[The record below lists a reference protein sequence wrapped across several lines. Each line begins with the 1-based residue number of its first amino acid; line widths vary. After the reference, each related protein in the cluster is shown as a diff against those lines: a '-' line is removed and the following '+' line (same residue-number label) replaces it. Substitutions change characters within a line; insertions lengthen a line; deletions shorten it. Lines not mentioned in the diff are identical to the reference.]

1 MSPDVSD
8 LSNMYDYLIALPR
21 TVKQRILLLIDCMLV
36 PISLYAAFS
45 LRFGQWAP
53 VEQLQTAFPLL
64 LAVTICAVPLFA
76 YLRINRIK
84 LSAFEVQDI
93 SRGAVAAICL
103 MAIAAV
109 TGLFMSIPG
118 FRVVPL
124 IFGPI
129 FLMVHTISRLTAR
142 SWLLYLSEQSSTR
155 IPVAIY
161 GAGTIGIQLLASLR
175 KDFDMRPVAFI
186 DDNPTLQ
193 YMTVSGLPVCSRKQL
208 EHMVAKKRVQRVI
221 LAVPSASELIR
232 RQLIKELTALG
243 CEVYTLP
250 SYNELVDCSTVSY
263 TLRPVTANM
272 LLGRDMVDLETPQV
286 TRTYTGRSI
295 LVTGAGGSIGSEL
308 CRQILGCN
316 PHRLVMYDHSEYAL
330 YTIDTELRS
339 IAEEMGVELITRLGS
354 VCDRDAV
361 NRVIAETSVDIILHA
376 AAYKHVPLVETN
388 EIVGVVNN
396 VVGTQIVA
404 EAAEA
409 AGVERFILVS
419 TDKAVRPTNVMGA
432 SKRLAEMVVQDMQTR
447 SASTKYA
454 MVRFGNVLG
463 SSGSVIPL
471 FQKQIAAGGPIT
483 LTHDK
488 INRYFMTIS
497 EAARLVLLAGAYST
511 GGDVFVLDMG
521 KAVNIIDLARRMIEL
536 SGLTV
541 RDEQRPNGD
550 IEIEIV
556 GLRPGEKLY
565 EELLIGDNALPTPH
579 EKILRAQESVLS
591 QIEMARIMKNLDRA
605 TQANDVAEV
614 RKILCDCVGASTLKE
629 SALGNVG

>member
-1 MSPDVSD
+1 
-8 LSNMYDYLIALPR
+8 MYDYLIALPR
-21 TVKQRILLLIDCMLV
+21 AVKQRILLAIDCMLV
-36 PISLYAAFS
+36 PISLYVAFA
-45 LRFGQWAP
+45 LRFGHWAP
-53 VEQLQTAFPLL
+53 VEPLS
-64 LAVTICAVPLFA
+64 LALPLFIVLTLCALPLFA

-93 SRGAVAAICL
+93 SRGAVAAACL
-103 MAIAAV
+103 TVVAGFIS
-109 TGLFMSIPG
+109 LFMSFPG
-118 FRVVPL
+118 MQSVPL

-129 FLMVHTISRLTAR
+129 FLMIHMSSRMTAR
-142 SWLLYLSEQSSTR
+142 SWLLYLSEKSGTR
-155 IPVAIY
+155 MPVAIY
-161 GAGTIGIQLLASLR
+161 GAGSIGVQLLASLR
-175 KDFDMRPVAFI
+175 KDFDLRPVAFI

-193 YMTVSGLPVCSRKQL
+193 HMTVSGLPVCSRKQL
-208 EHMVAKKRVQRVI
+208 EQMVEAKRVHRVI
-221 LAVPSASELIR
+221 LAVPSASELVR
-232 RQLIKELTALG
+232 RQLIKELSALG

-250 SYNELVDCSTVSY
+250 SYNELVDCNTISY
-263 TLRPVTANM
+263 ALQPVTANM
-272 LLGRDMVDLETPQV
+272 LLGRDMVNLETPEIA
-286 TRTYTGRSI
+286 RTYTGRSI

-308 CRQILGCN
+308 CRQILGCK

-330 YTIDTELRS
+330 YTVDTELRRL
-339 IAEEMGVELITRLGS
+339 AEEMDVELVTRLGS
-354 VCDRDAV
+354 VCDRGAV
-361 NRVIAETSVDIILHA
+361 TRVIEETSVDIILHA
-376 AAYKHVPLVETN
+376 AAYKHVPLVEAN

-396 VVGTQIVA
+396 VIGTRIVA

-471 FQKQIAAGGPIT
+471 FQKQIAAGGPVT

-536 SGLTV
+536 SGLRV
-541 RDEQRPNGD
+541 RDEQNPEGD

-556 GLRPGEKLY
+556 GLRPGEKLF

-579 EKILRAQESVLS
+579 DKILRAQESVPS
-591 QIEMARIMKNLDRA
+591 QIEMARILRNLDTA
-605 TQANDVAEV
+605 TNANDEAAV
-614 RKILCDCVGASTLKE
+614 RKLLRDYVGASGLKDR
-629 SALGNVG
+629 SFGNVG